1 MLECLKVMT
10 ALLRH
15 AGQDIV
21 LLCFQSVGE
30 GLDKERIY
38 DQKQKLSSLDA
49 THRHASHFRPDNHV
63 HLLGEETT
71 SEYRRPVKT
80 SLQR

>member
-1 MLECLKVMT
+1 MSECLKVMT

-21 LLCFQSVGE
+21 LLCFQGVGK

-38 DQKQKLSSLDA
+38 DQKQRLTSLDA

-63 HLLGEETT
+63 HLLGEE
-71 SEYRRPVKT
+71 SSRDN
-80 SLQR
+80 Q